1 MIFSVRT
8 EKERA
13 EEIAALKS
21 RIGTAPLGGRSFD
34 LEFRARFLQLWDL
47 CVERGDKT
55 RLLRE
60 FGLSGSTVRRWLDAR
75 SEGQLT
81 ESMLAASRRSKH
93 HMSNEQRAE
102 LLRLRKENEELRK
115 KVAQGEAVQD
125 ILGKAF
131 GLLEQVNKSPNLEE
145 MRIPPAL
152 MSLDQYAQWLE
163 REQLF

>member
-1 MIFSVRT
+1 
-8 EKERA
+8 
-13 EEIAALKS
+13 
-21 RIGTAPLGGRSFD
+21 
-34 LEFRARFLQLWDL
+34 
-47 CVERGDKT
+47 
-55 RLLRE
+55 
-60 FGLSGSTVRRWLDAR
+60 
-75 SEGQLT
+75 
-81 ESMLAASRRSKH
+81 
-93 HMSNEQRAE
+93 MSNEQRAE